1 MPFYDGIDEYVADA
15 KAWYERRSVWAAGGV
30 GVAVGLV
37 LSYIF

>member
-1 MPFYDGIDEYVADA
+1 MQFYDEFGAYVDDA
-15 KAWYERRSVWAAGGV
+15 VAWYKRRSVWAAGGV